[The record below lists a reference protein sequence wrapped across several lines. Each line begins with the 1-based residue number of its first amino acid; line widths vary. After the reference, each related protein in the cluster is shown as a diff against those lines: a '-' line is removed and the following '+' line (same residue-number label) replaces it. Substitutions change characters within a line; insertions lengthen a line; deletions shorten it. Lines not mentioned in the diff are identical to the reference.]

1 MCDFEEI
8 SKIFNLAKTEN
19 INLKLLID
27 LGHLTISSNLLKFDK
42 DEFLKKIIDK
52 YGDRIFEIHISEN
65 DGVRD
70 LHSRIDKDSWQLKAL
85 RYFKKLSHFEKIIFT
100 YESRGMTIKEI
111 KNDLQLI
118 KQNLIY

>member
-1 MCDFEEI
+1 M
-8 SKIFNLAKTEN
+8 
-19 INLKLLID
+19 
-27 LGHLTISSNLLKFDK
+27 KFDK
-42 DEFLKKIIDK
+42 DEFLKKIVDK

-70 LHSRIDKDSWQLKAL
+70 LHSRIYKDSWQLKAL
-85 RYFKKLSHFEKIIFT
+85 GYFKKLPHFEKIIFT
-100 YESRGMTIKEI
+100 YESRGMSIKEI